1 MVSGIAFLIGLAFGL
16 VARSHGALAL
26 EPVYQCPV
34 GFTYDCGTCLK
45 VTVSNAS
52 WNVARDN
59 CIDLGANLVT
69 IRNADQNR
77 CITKYTSTGFFRMGL
92 YSPATATPPNWQWR
106 WINPMSVAQP
116 GDFQNFAPGQPDLHG
131 SIVGAAHERCG
142 EILLN
147 GDWNNAPCDSSPY
160 SFHSPGAHFTGSGGF
175 ICEADRQLVPPV
187 IECPP
192 APTPIT
198 VTCSRGNLTVPKVD
212 LEEDELLTGR
222 AEFIGDQSGKCR
234 HIGFLLHHWVVAEA
248 KTLQRWERSIR
259 DSNNAHVTCRANGII
274 ELSNREPD
282 SAEILGLTVETAFTP
297 KCRDF
302 FYKFVGQLLAV

>member
-1 MVSGIAFLIGLAFGL
+1 MVSGIILLISLVFGL
-16 VARSHGALAL
+16 VAKLDAVLAL
-26 EPVYQCPV
+26 EPVPVFQCPV
-34 GFTYDCGTCLK
+34 GFTWDCGTCLK
-45 VTVSNAS
+45 VTLPDAT

-77 CITKYTSTGFFRMGL
+77 CITKYTSAGTFWMRL

-106 WINPMSVAQP
+106 WINPMSAAQP
-116 GDFQNFAPGQPDLHG
+116 VDFQNFG
-131 SIVGAAHERCG
+131 
-142 EILLN
+142 
-147 GDWNNAPCDSSPY
+147 
-160 SFHSPGAHFTGSGGF
+160 
-175 ICEADRQLVPPV
+175 
-187 IECPP
+187 P
-192 APTPIT
+192 APAPIT

-212 LEEDELLTGR
+212 IEEDELLTGR

-234 HIGFLLHHWVVAEA
+234 HVGFLLHHWVVAEA

-274 ELSNREPD
+274 ELSDREPD